1 MPPFWRHPARKRRIL
16 TQPLAAAVV
25 GVLTAATPAS
35 ALDLRTAV
43 GKAVAADPRLPA
55 GDLDVEAAHGAIV
68 QAGKHPNP
76 TVAAEIENFAGSG
89 EYNGFDSA
97 EFTLRIEQKFERGGK
112 RAARLQEAYGKQD
125 VANAQ
130 VSILRREIVGQTK
143 VDYVAVLGAMATTD
157 LLSRSV
163 ARLDGLLPQLEKRL
177 AAGASLK
184 ADVLRGKLATG
195 RARVALEKAR
205 SNLKALKQQL
215 VANWAGSLSE
225 ADDISGRLRHNGH
238 NAVTLA
244 QLLPLIDRHPA
255 IRAWDAVAAERT
267 GNVSVQYAQAVPDI
281 TLGAGVRRFADT
293 DDTAIV
299 VTGAIP
305 LPVHDRNEGNIISS
319 EALLAKVRFEREAAR
334 RALRRKLIEA
344 HGELL
349 TECLES
355 QRLFETVVPSGR
367 AAATDIDSSFEQGR
381 LTAKDVLDGY
391 AALLEAELQQIEADT
406 RCHAAE
412 AKVETLVAR
421 TPWKSGWEATGGSP
435 E

>member
-1 MPPFWRHPARKRRIL
+1 MPQFWWHPARRRRI
-16 TQPLAAAVV
+16 PLNPITVAV
-25 GVLTAATPAS
+25 GVLLTATAPAH

-43 GKAVAADPRLPA
+43 GKAIAADPRLPA
-55 GDLDVEAAHGAIV
+55 GDLDVEAAYGAIV
-68 QAGKHPNP
+68 QAGRHPNP
-76 TVAAEIENFAGSG
+76 TIAAEIENFAGSG
-89 EYNGFDSA
+89 DYSGFDTA
-97 EFTLRIEQKFERGGK
+97 EFTLGIEQKFERGGK

-130 VSILRREIVGQTK
+130 ISILRREIVAQTK
-143 VDYVAVLGAMATTD
+143 VDYVAVLGAIATAD
-157 LLSRSV
+157 LLTRSV
-163 ARLDGLLPQLEKRL
+163 RRLESLLPQLEKRL

-184 ADVLRGKLATG
+184 ADVARGKLATG

-205 SNLKALKQQL
+205 SNLRALKQQL
-215 VANWAGSLSE
+215 VANWSGSLSE
-225 ADDISGRLRHNGH
+225 ADEISDQLRHNGH
-238 NAVTLA
+238 SAVMLA
-244 QLLPLIDRHPA
+244 ELLPLIERHPA

-293 DDTAIV
+293 DNSALV

-305 LPVHDRNEGNIISS
+305 LPVHDRNQGNIITS
-319 EALLAKVRFEREAAR
+319 EALLAKVRFEREAAL
-334 RALRRKLIEA
+334 RALKRKLIEA
-344 HGELL
+344 HGELM

-367 AAATDIDSSFEQGR
+367 AAATDIDNSFEQGR

-421 TPWKSGWEATGGSP
+421 APWKSGWEATGGTP